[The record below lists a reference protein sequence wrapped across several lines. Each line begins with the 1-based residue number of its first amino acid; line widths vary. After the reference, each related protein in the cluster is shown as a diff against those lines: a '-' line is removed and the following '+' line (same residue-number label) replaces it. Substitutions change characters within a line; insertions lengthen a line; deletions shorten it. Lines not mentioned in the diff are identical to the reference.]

1 MLEGVEFRR
10 EELDEAV
17 CHGAHGLDVRAE
29 LHLSQTVGR
38 AHAAAQDRR
47 IGTIVA
53 GALALCTAGAEL
65 HDAAGRMGVQT
76 GDAGALVAMRLW
88 KFIVCSK

>member
-17 CHGAHGLDVRAE
+17 YHGAHGLDVRAE

-38 AHAAAQDRR
+38 THAAAQDRR

-53 GALALCTAGAEL
+53 GALALCTAVPNSMTL
-65 HDAAGRMGVQT
+65 RGVWVFRPVT
-76 GDAGALVAMRLW
+76 RVAW
-88 KFIVCSK
+88 WQ